1 MWRMND
7 QVVSD
12 ESLMLRYAAGELA
25 AFDQLYERHELRLWR
40 FVFRS
45 APTRA
50 IAEELL
56 QEVWFAVAREAGHYR
71 PSARFTT
78 WLFTIARNRVI
89 DHARVKRAEIS
100 IDADRGEQPPLRESL
115 PDTTVRLPDA
125 AAEASEQADAIIGAV
140 NQLPAEQREVFLL
153 QADGELSLEEI
164 AAVTGSSFETTKS
177 RLRYARSKL
186 RSLLQE
192 FA

>member
-1 MWRMND
+1 MVD
-7 QVVSD
+7 PAVSD

-25 AFDQLYERHELRLWR
+25 AFDQLYERHELKLWR

-50 IAEELL
+50 IAEELM
-56 QEVWFAVAREAGHYR
+56 QEVWFAVAREAGRYQ

-78 WLFTIARNRVI
+78 WLFTIARNRLI
-89 DHARVKRAEIS
+89 DQMRAARPEIS
-100 IDADRGEQPPLRESL
+100 IDGQHDDGTPLRDSL
-115 PDTTVRLPDA
+115 ADAAAVRPEA
-125 AAEASEQADAIIGAV
+125 AAEAGEQVDAIIGAV
-140 NQLPAEQREVFLL
+140 NQLPAEQREAFLL

-164 AAVTGSSFETTKS
+164 ATVTGSSFETTKS
-177 RLRYARSKL
+177 RLRYARNKL

-192 FA
+192 YA